1 MSCKDSTDSQ
11 NSQSYCRSGE
21 NELTGEVRKHAQF
34 KLYIRKLL
42 KTLSDVHIY
51 SSVRFQIC
59 GYIPGNN
66 KKNKTHTHTHKD
78 KSKVKHNSVFPSVK
92 NLSSE
97 LDLRGECSWR
107 MLLFEFLAVTVCY
120 ENCKTKN
127 TVRFGI
133 VESLEIESA
142 QHMWA
147 NPQF

>member
-1 MSCKDSTDSQ
+1 MWIHPRKQQKKQ
-11 NSQSYCRSGE
+11 N
-21 NELTGEVRKHAQF
+21 
-34 KLYIRKLL
+34 
-42 KTLSDVHIY
+42 
-51 SSVRFQIC
+51 
-59 GYIPGNN
+59 
-66 KKNKTHTHTHKD
+66 THTHKD

-97 LDLRGECSWR
+97 LDLRGVCSWR
-107 MLLFEFLAVTVCY
+107 MLLFEFLALTVCY